1 MEPGYHLWKK
11 ERKEK
16 KYFVF
21 SGIASGLQILIC
33 SARVEAGGLF
43 KHRVCNLSF
52 PSAGKPV
59 ILLECGSEAALA
71 NIQKEAHPAKRLLQ
85 PPEKPS
91 ARLKVG
97 VSL

>member
-1 MEPGYHLWKK
+1 MK

-16 KYFVF
+16 KICCVLRKCQW
-21 SGIASGLQILIC
+21 ATILIC

-43 KHRVCNLSF
+43 KHRVYSLSF
-52 PSAGKPV
+52 PSADKPV
-59 ILLECGSEAALA
+59 ILLERGSEAALA
-71 NIQKEAHPAKRLLQ
+71 NIQKEAPPAKRLLQ

-91 ARLKVG
+91 VGLNVG